1 MRLRENYTPFAAAGL
16 GLTLAIL
23 AAFQV
28 YLFREPGRIQ
38 AAEAADLAEAQA
50 AGRQLYTDNC
60 VSCHGENGEGGVGPA
75 LNSHDLLQTTPDLT
89 FAGLIRTGVPG
100 ALMPA
105 WGQAHGGPFT
115 DEQVAQI
122 VAFIRAWEPTAPE
135 IVNVSTEPDP
145 VRGAVIF
152 SNTCFICHGENGRGT
167 DRAPKLN
174 DPALLKDFD
183 DAWYRATIANGRPA
197 KGMPTWGT
205 VLAPGQINDLVALL
219 AAWRDGQTVT
229 PPVIPVERLLISA
242 LFAVR
247 QFDALDAHF
256 YLTAALAQASGTQA
270 QGIRDVRDLLE
281 AKNWSQAEAGLIG
294 LLPTEEIG
302 RQLFVSYCA
311 PCHGVTGTGGLG
323 RNLHANAFVQ
333 SKNDDELIL
342 FLLAGRPA
350 TAMDG
355 FEGVLSRDDLGY
367 IIALLR
373 TWQK

>member
-1 MRLRENYTPFAAAGL
+1 MRSGENYAPYAAAGL

-28 YLFREPGRIQ
+28 YLMREPGRIQ
-38 AAEAADLAEAQA
+38 AAEAADLADAQA

-60 VSCHGENGEGGVGPA
+60 VSCHGENGAGGVGPA
-75 LNSHDLLQTTPDLT
+75 LNSRELLQTTPDLT
-89 FAGLIRTGVPG
+89 FASLIQTGVPG

-115 DEQVAQI
+115 DEQVAQL
-122 VAFIRAWEPTAPE
+122 VAFIRGWEPTAPE
-135 IVNVSTEPDP
+135 IAPVSTEPDP

-152 SNTCFICHGENGRGT
+152 SNTCYICHGENGRGT

-174 DPALLKDFD
+174 DPALLNDFD
-183 DAWYRATIANGRPA
+183 NAWYRATIANGRPA

-205 VLAPGQINDLVALL
+205 VLSPGQINDLVALL
-219 AAWRDGQTVT
+219 AAWRDGQEVI
-229 PPVIPVERLLISA
+229 PPIIPVERLLISA

-247 QFDALDAHF
+247 QFDALDANY
-256 YLTAALAQASGTQA
+256 YLTAALAQASGAQA
-270 QGIRDVRDLLE
+270 GGIRAVRDLLE
-281 AKNWSQAEAGLIG
+281 AKNWSGAEARLIG
-294 LLPTEEIG
+294 LLPGEEIG

-311 PCHGVTGTGGLG
+311 PCHGVTGNGGLG
-323 RNLHANAFVQ
+323 KNLHANTFVQ
-333 SKNDDELIL
+333 SGTDQELIQ

-355 FEGVLSRDDLGY
+355 FEGILSEDDLNY
-367 IIALLR
+367 IVALLR
-373 TWQK
+373 TWQE